1 MRIDLIFKGERGKLA
16 DFAVLAADPTAIDPQ
31 GIAGIE
37 ALATV
42 VGGRIAHDRMG
53 LD

>member
-1 MRIDLIFKGERGKLA
+1 MRVDRIFESGSM
-16 DFAVLAADPTAIDPQ
+16 DFAVLSTDPAAIDPQ

-42 VGGRIAHDRMG
+42 VGRIAHDRMG